1 MVKKEKEVSQNGDVA
16 VIGVGMYPYGK
27 YPDKTP
33 QELGVHVIREAL
45 KDAGIDWKDV
55 QAMAASC
62 SYNLSG
68 GVGHLPGH
76 YFAQSFGETGI
87 PIVNVSN
94 ACASGGSALRAI
106 RAMINSGLCD
116 IGIAVG
122 VDICPG
128 GFYRSFGG
136 SAEWDVDY
144 VRWRGVG
151 MENPSYWALE
161 CRRRMAEYGT
171 TEEDLA
177 LTKVVSSR
185 HAQYNPY
192 ARYKKVFTVEEVL
205 ASPMVCSPLR
215 VVELCPTS
223 DGAAAAIL
231 CSMKKARQL
240 TTKPIVL
247 TGCSLTSSTYGDP
260 TLRITQ
266 LSAPAKAEAPLLS
279 DAVLAF
285 NIAYEEAGIGPED
298 LSFAELPDNSAWH
311 YLVYMEAASICKPGE
326 AEKLLREGATAIG
339 GKIPVS
345 PSGGPSSLGEAYPAQ
360 GIAQMC
366 EMTWQL
372 RGEAGKRQVEEA
384 KVALGQTYGAQG
396 NSSAIIMKR

>member
-1 MVKKEKEVSQNGDVA
+1 MSRNGEVA

-27 YPDKTP
+27 YPGKSP
-33 QELGVHVIREAL
+33 QELGVHAVREAL
-45 KDAGIDWKDV
+45 KDAGVEWTDV
-55 QAMAASC
+55 KAMAASC
-62 SYNLSG
+62 SANTG
-68 GVGHLPGH
+68 GVGWLPGH
-76 YFAQSFGETGI
+76 CIAQAIGETGI
-87 PIVNVSN
+87 PIVNISN
-94 ACASGGSALRAI
+94 VCASGGSAIRAI
-106 RAMINSGLCD
+106 QTMINSGHCD

-122 VDICPG
+122 VDIAPK
-128 GFYRSFGG
+128 GFYGAFGG
-136 SAEWDVDY
+136 TNEWDYDFI
-144 VRWRGVG
+144 RWRGVG

-215 VVELCPTS
+215 VLELCPTS

-240 TTKPIVL
+240 TTNPVVL
-247 TGCSLTSSTYGDP
+247 AGCSLTSAVYGDP
-260 TLRITQ
+260 TIRIMQ
-266 LSAPAKAEAPLLS
+266 VSAPAKAEAPLVS

-285 NIAYEEAGIGPED
+285 NVAYEEAGIGPED

-311 YLVYMEAASICKPGE
+311 YFVYMEAASLCKPGE
-326 AEKLLREGATAIG
+326 AERLVHEGATAIG
-339 GKIPVS
+339 GRIPVC
-345 PSGGPSSLGEAYPAQ
+345 PSGGPSSMGEAYPAQ

-366 EMTWQL
+366 EMSWQL
-372 RGEAGKRQVEEA
+372 RGQAGQRQVKGA
-384 KVALGQTYGAQG
+384 KVALGQTYGMQG
-396 NSSAIIMKR
+396 NSSAIIMKK